1 MNDSPLSIE
10 HPRTFSARSNALS
23 GTYFNIAESEY
34 CECLRISN
42 IDTDDLNNEDK
53 SNLEIKSKQAK
64 IKAIVFSAMCVEAAI
79 NNYAGAQ
86 LGDNYYEKHLASLD
100 VVSKWVVIPR
110 LICGNSLDK
119 SGPAFASLK
128 KLIVARNNLIHNKSY
143 EMDVSDPIE
152 FLNKLDKRAL
162 AFEDNFNNSLR
173 ALYLLSMEMNYVVGN
188 GHNPIRTFDERTN
201 PFMEVPDLAKPLFT
215 ACQQITRKIHNK

>member
-64 IKAIVFSAMCVEAAI
+64 IKAIVFKSNKIDICLVVCE
-79 NNYAGAQ
+79 
-86 LGDNYYEKHLASLD
+86 SL
-100 VVSKWVVIPR
+100 
-110 LICGNSLDK
+110 
-119 SGPAFASLK
+119 
-128 KLIVARNNLIHNKSY
+128 NLTK
-143 EMDVSDPIE
+143 
-152 FLNKLDKRAL
+152 
-162 AFEDNFNNSLR
+162 
-173 ALYLLSMEMNYVVGN
+173 
-188 GHNPIRTFDERTN
+188 
-201 PFMEVPDLAKPLFT
+201 
-215 ACQQITRKIHNK
+215 